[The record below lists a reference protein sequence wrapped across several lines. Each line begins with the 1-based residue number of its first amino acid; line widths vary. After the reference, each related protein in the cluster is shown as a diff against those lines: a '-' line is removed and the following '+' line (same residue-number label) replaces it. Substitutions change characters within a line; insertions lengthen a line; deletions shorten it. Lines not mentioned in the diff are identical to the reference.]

1 MTALR
6 AARPHGTVSS
16 VAARKAL
23 LVLMALTLACSRP
36 REYELRGQI
45 VAIDQDRRQV
55 TIKHEDIRGFM
66 PAMTMPFRVKDETL
80 IEGRT
85 PGDLVRATLVVGE
98 NSAYLTAVERIGHAP
113 LTEPPPSSPGMD
125 LLEPGDEIPDAVFVD
140 ESGTPKRLT
149 SWTGQARAVTF
160 MYTRCPLPD
169 FCPLMDRHFAAVQR
183 EIAGDPTLAGRAHLA
198 SVSIDPLF
206 DTPAVL
212 ADHARRVGANPA
224 HWSLLTGDRQE
235 VERFASRFGV
245 SIMREEGS
253 GPEIVHNLRTAVI
266 DREGRLVKVFGGTDW
281 TPAQVVAELKAIA
294 VR

>member
-1 MTALR
+1 
-6 AARPHGTVSS
+6 
-16 VAARKAL
+16 
-23 LVLMALTLACSRP
+23 
-36 REYELRGQI
+36 
-45 VAIDQDRRQV
+45 
-55 TIKHEDIRGFM
+55 
-66 PAMTMPFRVKDETL
+66 
-80 IEGRT
+80 
-85 PGDLVRATLVVGE
+85 
-98 NSAYLTAVERIGHAP
+98 
-113 LTEPPPSSPGMD
+113 MD
-125 LLEPGDEIPDAVFVD
+125 LLEPGGEIPDAAFVD

-198 SVSIDPLF
+198 SVSIDPTF

-245 SIMREEGS
+245 SIMREDG
-253 GPEIVHNLRTAVI
+253 GGQEIAHNLRTAVI